1 MRNIFVEGIQGMG
14 KSTLTNALAKKYP
27 EYKVC
32 REGDYNPVELAWC
45 TWMTQEEYEAVL
57 QRYPSLKEE
66 IEANTTIE
74 YASSKGRCDE
84 IGQEDGSDT
93 SQWKAEKEKRYVI
106 TYTRILTDIPG
117 FHKDLERFE
126 IYNGRRTLDEVK
138 EIVLWRYGKFD
149 GEGYI
154 FECSFF
160 QNIVED
166 LILFH
171 QLSDDEIV
179 QFYRELYAK
188 VDKESFHLY
197 YLYSNE
203 VEENIRII
211 REERC
216 DAQGNQMWYPL
227 MLGFLVESPYGKAH
241 GYQGF
246 EDMIDHFKH
255 RQRVEMRIIEEIV
268 GENALVLPAKKWYEE
283 MI

>member
-27 EYKVC
+27 EYRVC

-57 QRYPSLKEE
+57 DRYPDLVEE
-66 IEANTTIE
+66 IKANTTVE
-74 YASSKGRCDE
+74 YMGGYL
-84 IGQEDGSDT
+84 GQED
-93 SQWKAEKEKRYVI
+93 ARRYVI

-126 IYNGRRTLDEVK
+126 IYNGRKSLEEIK
-138 EIVLWRYGKFD
+138 EIVLSRYEKFN
-149 GEGYI
+149 GQGYI

-188 VDKESFHLY
+188 VDKKSFHLY
-197 YLYSNE
+197 YLYSDE

-246 EDMIDHFKH
+246 EDMIGHFKH

-268 GENALVLPAKKWYEE
+268 GENAEILESKGWDINE
-283 MI
+283 